1 MWVSRTH
8 NNVLFM
14 HQNIETIMI
23 EQIFYGCE
31 QKKSML
37 RSTHFLLM
45 TWNFFSKGQRFFSS
59 WYLRSTLFMKKYN
72 FRWDIVQN

>member
-14 HQNIETIMI
+14 HENIETIMI

-31 QKKSML
+31 KKIYAQNYSFSL
-37 RSTHFLLM
+37 NDLEFL
-45 TWNFFSKGQRFFSS
+45 F
-59 WYLRSTLFMKKYN
+59 
-72 FRWDIVQN
+72 

>member
-14 HQNIETIMI
+14 HENIETIMI

-31 QKKSML
+31 QKNLCSE
-37 RSTHFLLM
+37 LLI
-45 TWNFFSKGQRFFSS
+45 FS
-59 WYLRSTLFMKKYN
+59 
-72 FRWDIVQN
+72 